1 MDYSRS
7 VDVQIVLCSHCQHVT
22 SGTEREREERTQTR
36 QIGLLSNQLGNLG
49 KYGDTTRHLRSCG
62 AGIRQQGREIIKTVL
77 SDYLCN
83 FRSEAVCECASILTL
98 KAATLVIREH
108 LWIYIP
114 TKVRKRGSDE
124 KNVNNY

>member
-1 MDYSRS
+1 MILYYVLFMDCSRS

-62 AGIRQQGREIIKTVL
+62 AGDPTAREG
-77 SDYLCN
+77 DY
-83 FRSEAVCECASILTL
+83 
-98 KAATLVIREH
+98 
-108 LWIYIP
+108 
-114 TKVRKRGSDE
+114 
-124 KNVNNY
+124 